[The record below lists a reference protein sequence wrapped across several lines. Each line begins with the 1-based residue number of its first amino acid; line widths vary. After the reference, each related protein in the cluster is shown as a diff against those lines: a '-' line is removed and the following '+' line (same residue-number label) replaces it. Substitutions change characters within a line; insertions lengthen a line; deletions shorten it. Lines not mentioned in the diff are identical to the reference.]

1 MFYDMTNEKIYDLGI
16 DIGSTTAKVVLTDGE
31 SVLYERYERHNSAV
45 REKTVAM
52 LGDLLK
58 EKGDITVKAAL
69 SGSAALGLASEAGV
83 AFVQEVYAEGEVV
96 KYKEKGVNCVIE
108 LGGEDAKMI
117 FIDKNGGKYEVNAKV
132 VKVGKDF
139 VVAEQDGKEITI
151 KADSVVNAMGRRA
164 HATEALE
171 TAIKEAGIPVWKIG
185 DCVRARQIGDAV
197 REGWTAAM
205 EII

>member
-69 SGSAALGLASEAGV
+69 SGSAALGLACEGGV

-96 KYKEKGVNCVIE
+96 KYKE
-108 LGGEDAKMI
+108 
-117 FIDKNGGKYEVNAKV
+117 
-132 VKVGKDF
+132 
-139 VVAEQDGKEITI
+139 
-151 KADSVVNAMGRRA
+151 
-164 HATEALE
+164 
-171 TAIKEAGIPVWKIG
+171 
-185 DCVRARQIGDAV
+185 
-197 REGWTAAM
+197 
-205 EII
+205 